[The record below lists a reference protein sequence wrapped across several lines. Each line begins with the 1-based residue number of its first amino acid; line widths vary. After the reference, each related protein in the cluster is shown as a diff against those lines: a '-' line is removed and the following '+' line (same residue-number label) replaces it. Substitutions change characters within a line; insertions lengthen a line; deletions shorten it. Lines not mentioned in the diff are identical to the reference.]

1 MPACPSSTDLIP
13 LPSRRTVITLVKSR
27 LDVLRARADK
37 GFIMGMKETLI
48 EVLKDLVLPELDAL
62 KGQVGKL
69 EVCLT
74 AVEQRLE
81 DFSSRLQEIDL
92 HLVDQSRR
100 IDETNRRIDQLN
112 TDLTGRIDK
121 VNTDLTGRIDK
132 VNADLTGR
140 IDKVNA
146 DLTARI
152 DQQTL
157 RIDGLTAQVA
167 ALAQGLG

>member
-1 MPACPSSTDLIP
+1 
-13 LPSRRTVITLVKSR
+13 
-27 LDVLRARADK
+27 
-37 GFIMGMKETLI
+37 MGMKETLI

-69 EVCLT
+69 EVRLA
-74 AVEQRLE
+74 AVEQRLG
-81 DFSSRLQEIDL
+81 DFSSRFQGIDQ

-100 IDETNRRIDQLN
+100 IDETNRRLDQLN
-112 TDLTGRIDK
+112 T
-121 VNTDLTGRIDK
+121 
-132 VNADLTGR
+132 DLTGR

-167 ALAQGLG
+167 ALAQGLGELRHDREVMGDILRRLAQLEAKVAA